1 MSIGRVAL
9 HAGFAAI
16 VLAPVVVARE
26 AFAFD
31 FARYRPTTIR
41 AVIRNVAAQ
50 PGILV
55 TTDLPIRA
63 RVTFAGEFRDLPD
76 DSRRLIAAWAE
87 TMNVPVAPGVF
98 PQELRVSEA
107 GTDYWVPV
115 QEVLG
120 PAMRAELQT
129 GEEIELYMIYIGR
142 VDGRHLFLVNA
153 FDHEGPHR
161 PRP

>member
-1 MSIGRVAL
+1 MSIGRAAL
-9 HAGFAAI
+9 HAGLAAI
-16 VLAPVVVARE
+16 VLMPVAVTGE

-41 AVIRNVAAQ
+41 AAIKDLPAQ
-50 PGILV
+50 PGVLV

-87 TMNVPVAPGVF
+87 AMNVPVAPGVF

-115 QEVLG
+115 QEVLV

-129 GEEIELYMIYIGR
+129 GEEIELYMIYIGQI
-142 VDGRHLFLVNA
+142 DGRHLFLVNA
-153 FDHEGPHR
+153 FDHDGPHR
-161 PRP
+161 ERP